1 MPLRDWLD
9 SLPRKAQAKCQSY
22 LLQLNEFGHELKR
35 PVAGYLRDGIHE
47 LRPSYQGVHYRILY
61 FFASEGKKKLEETRI
76 VVLSHGVIKEQT
88 VPSSEI
94 DRAVKKGTFHK
105 NTAARKKSRLVKAT
119 KATLAEAPKPEKPK
133 AKPKATSKAAKKAK

>member
-94 DRAVKKGTFHK
+94 DRAVK
-105 NTAARKKSRLVKAT
+105 RKVRF
-119 KATLAEAPKPEKPK
+119 EADPERH
-133 AKPKATSKAAKKAK
+133 TYDLRGRR